1 MKFNTLALSSI
12 AMGAMLQFESLHAA
26 GIRNDR
32 RRLDQEESDDS
43 CLSIGK

>member
-1 MKFNTLALSSI
+1 MKFNTFALSSI
-12 AMGAMLQFESLHAA
+12 AMGAMLQFDSSSAA

-43 CLSIGK
+43 CLSISK